1 MSEVQVYELLN
12 SSFTANGL
20 FQIAVLIAVFIAFR
34 VARFSQGSSIFP
46 KVMSTAFGLM
56 TVFFGMTVGAN
67 RYLSQEVAA
76 IRLADAKAAGVQL
89 SAASEAWI
97 AQFNATAGSV
107 ATQNYLADPGT
118 VAFSAIVAIIVL
130 GITWGPKI
138 NFGSD

>member
-1 MSEVQVYELLN
+1 MSEVQIYELLN

-34 VARFSQGSSIFP
+34 AARFSQGGSVFP
-46 KVMSTAFGLM
+46 KIMSTAFGLT

-76 IRLADAKAAGVQL
+76 IRLADAKAAGAQL

-97 AQFNATAGSV
+97 AQFSATAGSV
-107 ATQNYLADPGT
+107 ATQNYFADPGT

-138 NFGSD
+138 DFGSD